1 LSDPFK
7 RRNTI
12 DTKIATERRSEAPHP
27 GPIVRRDFLEPLGQ
41 DHRSFAA
48 HIGLDPE
55 RVYAILSGALP
66 LDAEVAVRFARA
78 LGVPAEKLMQMQ
90 LRFDFAVARARPV
103 VARLEPVRPAGPPS
117 FPAHDFLCGRLRRTS
132 DGFGE
137 GSLFF
142 QEDMPTRSD
151 RDLHAGLHALWFGD
165 RLRVYEPRG
174 AVIWT
179 GPVLQNLDGRIL
191 LPYERPAVWNAWFV
205 SGFRA
210 DLAIGEEHRAFF
222 RRMEA

>member
-1 LSDPFK
+1 
-7 RRNTI
+7 
-12 DTKIATERRSEAPHP
+12 
-27 GPIVRRDFLEPLGQ
+27 LEPLGL

-48 HIGLDPE
+48 HVGLDPE
-55 RVYAILSGALP
+55 RVYAILSGAQP
-66 LDAEVAVRFARA
+66 LDADAAVRFGRA
-78 LGVPAEKLMQMQ
+78 LGAPAETLMQMQ
-90 LRFDFAVARARPV
+90 LRYDFAVARERSDV
-103 VARLEPVRPAGPPS
+103 SRLEPVRPSGPPS
-117 FPAHDFLCGRLRRTS
+117 FPAHGFLKGRLRRTP

-142 QEDMPTRSD
+142 QEDVPKRSE

-174 AVIWT
+174 TAIWT

-191 LPYERPAVWNAWFV
+191 LPYERPAVWNAWFA

-222 RRMEA
+222 SRMEV